1 MRLKKVLSNG
11 DVLELDYCKFGDALK
26 LLQHF
31 SLILKKNIKDFSF
44 DEKFIN
50 DLQEKGLDYI
60 INNLLTSI
68 FDAVADDELIDL
80 IITCGNQSLLNGERI
95 TKSYFE
101 DNIEA
106 GEIFFIV
113 LFEICKYNLVRFMPR
128 TLTELLQK
136 RVQEKKEEK
145 K

>member
-1 MRLKKVLSNG
+1 M
-11 DVLELDYCKFGDALK
+11 
-26 LLQHF
+26 
-31 SLILKKNIKDFSF
+31 
-44 DEKFIN
+44 
-50 DLQEKGLDYI
+50 
-60 INNLLTSI
+60 
-68 FDAVADDELIDL
+68 ADNELIDL

-101 DNIEA
+101 ENIEA
-106 GEIFFIV
+106 GQIFFIV
-113 LFEICKYNLVRFMPR
+113 LFEICKYNLIRFMPR